1 MFREMN
7 LYINKNVKSK
17 TARAA
22 VGRIIRKAAGKGHP
36 TFSLNQPE
44 PFTPEITRAM
54 VRNHLRQLYKDKM
67 LDHRPPTAAEWV
79 LAEWYLAQK
88 LRLSPL
94 RTAFF
99 AAETVNKH
107 GFHDRTPT
115 RKPAR
120 RHCQTEL

>member
-1 MFREMN
+1 MN

-17 TARAA
+17 AARAT

-44 PFTPEITRAM
+44 PFTPEITRPM
-54 VRNHLRQLYKDKM
+54 VRNYLRQLYKEKT
-67 LDHRPPTAAEWV
+67 LDHQPPTAAEWY

-99 AAETVNKH
+99 ASKAVKKH
-107 GFHDRTPT
+107 GMRDRTPT

-120 RHCQTEL
+120 RHC